1 MKLIVGNLKMYMS
14 LPDIIKY
21 VEGMDGIYTNVVV
34 CPTSIYVPYFLKR
47 GFKVGLQNV
56 FYENNGSYTGEISP
70 KQAFELGIDY
80 VILGHSERRKHFNE
94 TNEIINKKIKKS
106 LENNLKVIL
115 CVGENDEEAKPFI
128 SNQLQECLKDI
139 NEEVIIAYE
148 PIKAIGTGV
157 IPTIEY
163 INEIISFIKDK
174 GYNTVLYGGSVDE
187 NNALDILNVCDGL
200 LIGRAATDVNKFKK
214 IIEIGNNKN

>member
-1 MKLIVGNLKMYMS
+1 MYCPPS
-14 LPDIIKY
+14 QQKY
-21 VEGMDGIYTNVVV
+21 SNTNVVV

-106 LENNLKVIL
+106 L
-115 CVGENDEEAKPFI
+115 
-128 SNQLQECLKDI
+128 
-139 NEEVIIAYE
+139 
-148 PIKAIGTGV
+148 
-157 IPTIEY
+157 
-163 INEIISFIKDK
+163 
-174 GYNTVLYGGSVDE
+174 
-187 NNALDILNVCDGL
+187 
-200 LIGRAATDVNKFKK
+200 
-214 IIEIGNNKN
+214 